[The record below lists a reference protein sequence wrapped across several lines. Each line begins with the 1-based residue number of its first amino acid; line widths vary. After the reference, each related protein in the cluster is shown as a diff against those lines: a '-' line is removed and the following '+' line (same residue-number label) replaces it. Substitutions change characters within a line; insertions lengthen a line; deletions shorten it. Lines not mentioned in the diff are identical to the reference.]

1 MLQHVLMILLSSG
14 LLSDT
19 WGFADDAEG
28 TLERVLQQ
36 QWLSSGMSAR
46 SEFTRA
52 GMQVL
57 LQLWSYQQLGQHAQR
72 LNARL
77 AAVVLEEVGL
87 CA

>member
-1 MLQHVLMILLSSG
+1 MRLLISG

-46 SEFTRA
+46 SEFARA

-57 LQLWSYQQLGQHAQR
+57 SQLWSHQQLGQHAQR

-77 AAVVLEEVGL
+77 AAVVLEEVSL